1 MNKPVVM
8 SRHVRGLLRFTLKSA
23 LLVSSALIAVAVIP
37 RAVQAAE
44 DLVMEEIIVT
54 AQSREQSVQ
63 DTPISLTAVSGDKLQ
78 DVNVQKAEELQQ
90 LVPNFTMT
98 ETGISTNIF
107 IRGLGS
113 GINQAFEQ
121 SVGYYVDGI
130 AYTRAQQTRMPFLD
144 LARVEVLRGP
154 QTILFGKN
162 SIAGALNIVTAQPTT
177 SVEGYL
183 TGTYE
188 FENQEYVAE
197 GAVSGPIT
205 DTVRAR
211 VAARWRD
218 TDGYV
223 RNLTLSRTEPKRD
236 DITLR
241 GILEADVSDTVVA
254 NFKAEYSDFDVL
266 GRSIETLN
274 ERPAAAGPF
283 AGRTYAQILVGGFG
297 ADRGVLNNV
306 LDGNRSSNGDFSNN
320 RQETYVGNIRV
331 DIGGYELRSITGYT
345 RLKYEELCDC
355 DYTGANVFLAGL
367 QEDYDQFSQEFR
379 LTSPVNESYDFVAG
393 AYYQTSNH
401 DYADN
406 IVVQPTSVLVPL
418 VNSQSPGAGS
428 AMAGTQAARSAAVEA
443 DLYSAFAQV
452 NVRPFGDQFEMQL
465 GARVSSE
472 KKEGTRTLT
481 ILRENGDPLPAAQ
494 AAAAAVYASVFR
506 VSSTN
511 LAALGPT
518 GAALQAQLGT
528 LPVSGDRKE
537 TRFSPDVKL
546 VYNASE
552 GLMLY
557 ASYARGA
564 KSGGFDFRANN
575 RNFYPTMQD
584 SFEFEDESANSFEI
598 GTKASFGAA
607 QLNLAAYYTEFKDLQ
622 ISIFDGILGFN
633 VGNAASARSQGIE
646 ADGRVRVNDYIS
658 LTGSLALTDFK
669 FKDFRNGQCYFG
681 QAPNVDLNGDGRP
694 ELCNYTGQTN
704 QLVSD
709 VQGTVGLAATYP
721 VFSGYRLDGAFD
733 VFFTSKYHASNTF
746 DPDLI
751 QKGYAT
757 LGVRLG
763 IGPDSGLWQ
772 VAFVGRNLTNEHYI
786 QFGGDTPL
794 SGSTFGVNSDYAF
807 ADRGRTLAVQARVN
821 F

>member
-1 MNKPVVM
+1 MNKPIGYRT
-8 SRHVRGLLRFTLKSA
+8 SARAIFGITLKSA
-23 LLVSSALIAVAVIP
+23 LLVSTAIAAAAVVPRVALAQVI
-37 RAVQAAE
+37 E
-44 DLVMEEIIVT
+44 MEEIIVT
-54 AQSREQSVQ
+54 AQSRAQSVQ
-63 DTPISLTAVSGDKLQ
+63 DTPISLTAVGGDMLQ
-78 DVNVQKAEELQQ
+78 DIVIQKAEDLQK

-130 AYTRAQQTRMPFLD
+130 AYTRAQQTRMPFMD
-144 LARVEVLRGP
+144 LERVEVLRGP

-177 SVEGYL
+177 SFEGYL

-188 FENQEYVAE
+188 FENQEYIAE

-218 TDGYV
+218 SDGYV

-236 DITLR
+236 DLTLR
-241 GILEADVSDTVVA
+241 GIIEADVSDTVVA
-254 NFKAEYSDFDVL
+254 NFKAEYSDFDVV
-266 GRSIETLN
+266 GRSIEILN

-297 ADRGVLNNV
+297 ADRSVLDNV
-306 LDGNRSSNGDFSNN
+306 MDGNRSSNGDFSNN
-320 RQETYVGNIRV
+320 RQETYVGNIKV
-331 DIGGYELRSITGYT
+331 DIGGYELRSITGYAG
-345 RLKYEELCDC
+345 LKYDELCDC

-367 QEDYDQFSQEFR
+367 REDYDQFSQEFR

-393 AYYQTSNH
+393 AYYQTSKH
-401 DYADN
+401 DYSDN
-406 IVVQPTSVLVPL
+406 ILVQPTSVLVPL
-418 VNSQSPGAGS
+418 INSQSPGAGS
-428 AMAGTQAARSAAVEA
+428 AMAGTQAARNASVDS
-443 DLYSAFAQV
+443 DLWSAFAQV
-452 NVRPFGDQFEMQL
+452 NVRPFGDQLEFQL
-465 GARVSSE
+465 GARVSTE
-472 KKEGTRTLT
+472 TKEGNRTLT
-481 ILRENGDPLPAAQ
+481 ILRENGDPLPAQQ
-494 AAAAAVYASVFR
+494 AAAAAVYAQVFR

-511 LAALGPT
+511 LSSLGPT
-518 GAALQAQLGT
+518 GAFLIGQLGS
-528 LPVSGDRKE
+528 LPVSGERKE
-537 TRFSPDVKL
+537 TRFSPDLKI
-546 VYNASE
+546 VYTASE
-552 GLMLY
+552 DVMLY
-557 ASYARGA
+557 GSYARGA

-584 SFEFEDESANSFEI
+584 SFEFEDESANSFEV
-598 GTKASFGAA
+598 GTKATLGAA
-607 QLNLAAYYTEFKDLQ
+607 QVSVAAFYTEFKDLQ

-646 ADGRVRVNDYIS
+646 ADGRVRLSEYIS
-658 LTGSLALTDFK
+658 LTGSVALTDFK

-681 QAPNVDLNGDGRP
+681 QTPNVDLNGDGRA
-694 ELCNYTGQTN
+694 ELCDYTGQTN

-709 VQGTVGLAATYP
+709 VQGTVGLAANYP

-763 IGPDSGLWQ
+763 IGPDTGLWQ
-772 VAFVGRNLTNEHYI
+772 VAFIGRNLTNERYI

-807 ADRGRTLAVQARVN
+807 ADRGRTLAIQARVN

>member
-1 MNKPVVM
+1 MNKPIGH
-8 SRHVRGLLRFTLKSA
+8 RITARAFFGITLKSA
-23 LLVSSALIAVAVIP
+23 LLVSTAIAAAAVVP
-37 RAVQAAE
+37 RAAFAQVIE
-44 DLVMEEIIVT
+44 MEEIIVT
-54 AQSREQSVQ
+54 AQSRAQSVQ
-63 DTPISLTAVSGDKLQ
+63 DTPISLTAVGGDMLQ
-78 DVNVQKAEELQQ
+78 DIVIQKAEDLQK

-130 AYTRAQQTRMPFLD
+130 AYTRAQQTRMPFMD
-144 LARVEVLRGP
+144 LERVEVLRGP

-177 SVEGYL
+177 SFEGYL

-188 FENQEYVAE
+188 FENQEYIAE

-218 TDGYV
+218 SDGYV

-236 DITLR
+236 DLTLR
-241 GILEADVSDTVVA
+241 GIIEADVSDTVVA
-254 NFKAEYSDFDVL
+254 NFKAEYSDFDVM
-266 GRSIETLN
+266 GRSIEILN

-297 ADRGVLNNV
+297 ADRSVLNNV
-306 LDGNRSSNGDFSNN
+306 MDGNRSSNGDFSNN
-320 RQETYVGNIRV
+320 RQETYVGNIKV
-331 DIGGYELRSITGYT
+331 DIGGYELRSITGYAG
-345 RLKYEELCDC
+345 LKYDELCDC

-367 QEDYDQFSQEFR
+367 REDYDQFSQEFR

-393 AYYQTSNH
+393 AYYQTSKH
-401 DYADN
+401 DYSDN
-406 IVVQPTSVLVPL
+406 ILVQSTSVLVPL
-418 VNSQSPGAGS
+418 INSQSPGAGS
-428 AMAGTQAARSAAVEA
+428 AMAGTQAARNASVDS
-443 DLYSAFAQV
+443 DLWSAFAQV
-452 NVRPFGDQFEMQL
+452 NVRPFGDQLEFQL
-465 GARVSSE
+465 GARVSTE
-472 KKEGTRTLT
+472 TKEGNRTLT
-481 ILRENGDPLPAAQ
+481 ILRENGDPLPAQQ
-494 AAAAAVYASVFR
+494 AAAAAVYAQVFR

-511 LAALGPT
+511 LSSLGPT
-518 GAALQAQLGT
+518 GAFLIGQLGS
-528 LPVSGDRKE
+528 LPVSGERKE
-537 TRFSPDVKL
+537 TRFSPDLKI
-546 VYNASE
+546 VYTASE
-552 GLMLY
+552 DVMLY
-557 ASYARGA
+557 GSYARGA

-584 SFEFEDESANSFEI
+584 SFEFEDESANSFEV
-598 GTKASFGAA
+598 GTKATLGVAQVSVAA
-607 QLNLAAYYTEFKDLQ
+607 FYTEFKDLQ

-646 ADGRVRVNDYIS
+646 ADGRVRLSEYIS
-658 LTGSLALTDFK
+658 LTGSVALTDFK

-681 QAPNVDLNGDGRP
+681 QTPNVDLNGDGRA
-694 ELCNYTGQTN
+694 ELCDYTGQTN

-709 VQGTVGLAATYP
+709 VQGTVGLAANYP

-763 IGPDSGLWQ
+763 IGPDTGLWQ
-772 VAFVGRNLTNEHYI
+772 VAFIGRNLTNERYI

-807 ADRGRTLAVQARVN
+807 ADRGRTLAIQARVN

>member
-1 MNKPVVM
+1 MAAA
-8 SRHVRGLLRFTLKSA
+8 A
-23 LLVSSALIAVAVIP
+23 LP
-37 RAVQAAE
+37 AAAQE
-44 DLVMEEIIVT
+44 LEMEEIIIT
-54 AQSREQSVQ
+54 AQSRAQSVQ
-63 DTPISLTAVSGDKLQ
+63 DTPISVTAVSGDKLQ
-78 DVNVQKAEELQQ
+78 DVSIAKAEDLQQ

-144 LARVEVLRGP
+144 LQRVEVLRGP

-162 SIAGALNIVTAQPTT
+162 SIAGALNILTAQPTT
-177 SVEGYL
+177 SFEGYL

-188 FENQEYVAE
+188 FENQEYIAE

-211 VAARWRD
+211 VAGRWRD
-218 TDGYV
+218 SDGYV

-236 DITLR
+236 DVTLR

-274 ERPAAAGPF
+274 ETPVAAGPF
-283 AGRTYAQILVGGFG
+283 TGRTYSQILVGLG
-297 ADRGVLNNV
+297 ADRGVLDNTLN
-306 LDGNRSSNGDFSNN
+306 GNRSSNGDFSNN
-320 RQETYVGNIRV
+320 KQQTYVGNIKV
-331 DIGGYELRSITGYT
+331 DIGDYEFRSITGYT
-345 RLKYEELCDC
+345 KLQYDELCDC

-379 LTSPVNESYDFVAG
+379 LTSPVTESYDFVAG
-393 AYYQTSNH
+393 AYYQNSNH
-401 DYADN
+401 GYADN
-406 IVVQPTSVLVPL
+406 IVVQSTSVLVPL
-418 VNSQSPGAGS
+418 VNQQSPGAGS
-428 AMAGTQAARSAAVEA
+428 ALAGTQAARSASVDAS
-443 DLYSAFAQV
+443 LISAFAQV
-452 NVRPFGDQFEMQL
+452 NVRPIDKWEIQL

-472 KKEGTRTLT
+472 KKEGTRTLS

-494 AAAAAVYASVFR
+494 AIAAAVYAQVFR

-511 LAALGPT
+511 LSALGPT
-518 GAALQAQLGT
+518 GAALIGQLGA

-546 VYNASE
+546 LFTPTE
-552 GLMLY
+552 DLMLY

-575 RNFYPTMQD
+575 RNFYPTMND

-607 QLNLAAYYTEFKDLQ
+607 TLNVAAYYTEFKDLQ

-646 ADGRVRVNDYIS
+646 ADGRVRMSEYVS

-681 QAPNVDLNGDGRP
+681 QTPNVDLNGDGRP

-709 VQGTVGLAATYP
+709 VQGTVGIAANYP
-721 VFSGYRLDGAFD
+721 IVSGYRLDSALD

-746 DPDLI
+746 DPALV

-757 LGVRLG
+757 LGLRVG
-763 IGPDSGLWQ
+763 FGPDSGLWQ
-772 VAFVGRNLTNEHYI
+772 LAFIGRNLTNERYI

-794 SGSTFGVNSDYAF
+794 AGSTFGANSDYAF
-807 ADRGRTLAVQARVN
+807 ADRGRTLAIQARVN

>member
-1 MNKPVVM
+1 M
-8 SRHVRGLLRFTLKSA
+8 
-23 LLVSSALIAVAVIP
+23 VSSALAASAMPAFAQQQPVI
-37 RAVQAAE
+37 
-44 DLVMEEIIVT
+44 EEIIVT
-54 AQSREQSVQ
+54 AQSRAQSVQ
-63 DTPISLTAVSGDKLQ
+63 DTPISVTAVSGDKLQ
-78 DVNVQKAEELQQ
+78 DVSIAKAEDLQQ

-130 AYTRAQQTRMPFLD
+130 AYTRAQQTRLPFLD
-144 LARVEVLRGP
+144 LQRVEVLRGP

-162 SIAGALNIVTAQPTT
+162 SIAGALNIITAQPTT
-177 SVEGYL
+177 SFEGYIN
-183 TGTYE
+183 GTYE
-188 FENQEYVAE
+188 FENQEYIAE

-218 TDGYV
+218 SDGYV

-236 DITLR
+236 DVTLR

-274 ERPAAAGPF
+274 ETPVAAGPF
-283 AGRTYAQILVGGFG
+283 TGRTYAQILVGLG
-297 ADRGVLNNV
+297 ADRSV
-306 LDGNRSSNGDFSNN
+306 LDNTLNGNRSSNGDFSNN
-320 RQETYVGNIRV
+320 KQQTYVGNIKV

-345 RLKYEELCDC
+345 KLKYDELCDC

-367 QEDYDQFSQEFR
+367 REDYDQFSQEFR

-393 AYYQTSNH
+393 AYYQNSNH
-401 DYADN
+401 GYSDN

-418 VNSQSPGAGS
+418 VNQQSPGAGS
-428 AMAGTQAARSAAVEA
+428 AIAGTQAARSASV
-443 DLYSAFAQV
+443 DSSLISAFAQV
-452 NVRPFGDQFEMQL
+452 NVRPIDRWELQL

-472 KKEGTRTLT
+472 KKKGMRTLS
-481 ILRENGDPLPAAQ
+481 ILRENGDPLPAQQ
-494 AAAAAVYASVFR
+494 AIAAAVYAQVFR

-511 LAALGPT
+511 LSALGPT
-518 GAALQAQLGT
+518 GAALISQLGA

-546 VYNASE
+546 LFNPTE
-552 GLMLY
+552 DLMLY

-575 RNFYPTMQD
+575 RNFYPTMND

-607 QLNLAAYYTEFKDLQ
+607 TLNVAAYYTEFKDLQ

-646 ADGRVRVNDYIS
+646 ADGRVRMSEYVS

-681 QAPNVDLNGDGRP
+681 QTPNVDLNGDGRP

-709 VQGTVGLAATYP
+709 VQGTVGLAANYP
-721 VFSGYRLDGAFD
+721 IVSGYRLDSSLD

-746 DPDLI
+746 DPALI

-757 LGVRLG
+757 LGVRVG
-763 IGPDSGLWQ
+763 FGPDSGLWQ
-772 VAFVGRNLTNEHYI
+772 LAFIGRNLTNEHYI

-794 SGSTFGVNSDYAF
+794 AGSTFGANSDYAF
-807 ADRGRTLAVQARVN
+807 ADRGRTLAIQARVN

>member
-1 MNKPVVM
+1 MNTTVVHA
-8 SRHVRGLLRFTLKSA
+8 RARAFFGVTLKSA
-23 LLVSSALIAVAVIP
+23 LLVSSALAAVALAP
-37 RAVQAAE
+37 RLAQGAE
-44 DLVMEEIIVT
+44 AIEMEEIIVT
-54 AQSREQSVQ
+54 AQSRAQSVQ
-63 DTPISLTAVSGDKLQ
+63 DTPISLTAVGGDKLQ
-78 DVNVQKAEELQQ
+78 DINVQKAEELQQ

-130 AYTRAQQTRMPFLD
+130 AYTRAQQTRMPFMD

-177 SVEGYL
+177 SFEGYL

-188 FENQEYVAE
+188 FENQEYIAE

-223 RNLTLSRTEPKRD
+223 RNLTTSRTEPKRD

-241 GILEADVSDTVVA
+241 GIIEADVSDTVVA

-266 GRSIETLN
+266 GRSIEILN

-283 AGRTYAQILVGGFG
+283 TGRTYSQILVGGFG
-297 ADRGVLNNV
+297 ADRSVLNNT

-320 RQETYVGNIRV
+320 RQETYVANIAV
-331 DIGGYELRSITGYT
+331 DIGGYELRSITGYAG
-345 RLKYEELCDC
+345 LKYDELCDC

-367 QEDYDQFSQEFR
+367 VEDYDQFSQEFR
-379 LTSPVNESYDFVAG
+379 LTSPVQESYDFVAG
-393 AYYQTSNH
+393 VYYQNSKHN
-401 DYADN
+401 YADN
-406 IVVQPTSVLVPL
+406 ILVQPTSVLVPL
-418 VNSQSPGAGS
+418 INSQSPGAGS
-428 AMAGTQAARSAAVEA
+428 AMAGTQASRSASVDA
-443 DLYSAFAQV
+443 DLFSGFAQV
-452 NVRPFGDQFEMQL
+452 NIRPMDQWELQL

-472 KKEGTRTLT
+472 KKEGMRTLT
-481 ILRENGDPLPAAQ
+481 ILRENGDALPAPQ
-494 AAAAAVYASVFR
+494 AIAAAVYAQVFR

-511 LAALGPT
+511 LANLGPT
-518 GAALQAQLGT
+518 GAALISQLGA

-546 VYNASE
+546 LYQPSDDV
-552 GLMLY
+552 MLY

-584 SFEFEDESANSFEI
+584 SFEFEDESANSFEV
-598 GTKASFGAA
+598 GAKTTFGAA
-607 QLNLAAYYTEFKDLQ
+607 QFNIAAFYTEFKDLQ

-646 ADGRVRVNDYIS
+646 ADGRVRVNEYIT

-681 QAPNVDLNGDGRP
+681 QTPNVDLNGDGRA
-694 ELCNYTGQTN
+694 ELCDYTGQTN

-709 VQGTVGLAATYP
+709 VQGTVGIQAYYP
-721 VFSGYRLDGAFD
+721 IFSGYRLDGGFD

-757 LGVRLG
+757 LGARIG
-763 IGPDSGLWQ
+763 IGPDTGLWQ
-772 VAFVGRNLTNEHYI
+772 IAFVGRNLTNKRYI

>member
-1 MNKPVVM
+1 MNKPIGHRT
-8 SRHVRGLLRFTLKSA
+8 SARAFFGITLKSA
-23 LLVSSALIAVAVIP
+23 LLVSTAIAAAAVVPRVALAQVI
-37 RAVQAAE
+37 E
-44 DLVMEEIIVT
+44 MEEIIVT
-54 AQSREQSVQ
+54 AQSRAQSVQ
-63 DTPISLTAVSGDKLQ
+63 DTPISLTAVGGDMLQ
-78 DVNVQKAEELQQ
+78 DIVIQKAEDLQK

-130 AYTRAQQTRMPFLD
+130 AYTRAQQTRMPFMD
-144 LARVEVLRGP
+144 LERVEVLRGP

-177 SVEGYL
+177 SFEGYL

-188 FENQEYVAE
+188 FENQEYIAE

-218 TDGYV
+218 SDGYV

-236 DITLR
+236 DLTLR
-241 GILEADVSDTVVA
+241 GIIEADVSDTVVA
-254 NFKAEYSDFDVL
+254 NFKAEYSDFDVI
-266 GRSIETLN
+266 GRSIEILN

-297 ADRGVLNNV
+297 ADRSVLNNV
-306 LDGNRSSNGDFSNN
+306 MDGNRSSNGDFSNN
-320 RQETYVGNIRV
+320 RQETYVGNIKI
-331 DIGGYELRSITGYT
+331 DIGGYELSSITGYAG
-345 RLKYEELCDC
+345 LKYDELCDC

-367 QEDYDQFSQEFR
+367 REDYDQFSQEFR

-393 AYYQTSNH
+393 AYYQTSKH
-401 DYADN
+401 DYSDN
-406 IVVQPTSVLVPL
+406 ILVQPTSVLVPL
-418 VNSQSPGAGS
+418 INSQSPGAGS
-428 AMAGTQAARSAAVEA
+428 AMAGTQAARNASVDS
-443 DLYSAFAQV
+443 DLWSAFAQV
-452 NVRPFGDQFEMQL
+452 NVRPFGDQLEFQL
-465 GARVSSE
+465 GARVSTE
-472 KKEGTRTLT
+472 TKEGNRTLT
-481 ILRENGDPLPAAQ
+481 ILRENGDPLPAQQ
-494 AAAAAVYASVFR
+494 AAAAAVYAQVFR

-511 LAALGPT
+511 LSSLGPT
-518 GAALQAQLGT
+518 GAFLIGQLGS
-528 LPVSGDRKE
+528 LPVSGERKE
-537 TRFSPDVKL
+537 TRFSPDLKI
-546 VYNASE
+546 VYTASE
-552 GLMLY
+552 DVMLY
-557 ASYARGA
+557 GSYARGA

-584 SFEFEDESANSFEI
+584 SFEFEDESANSFEV
-598 GTKASFGAA
+598 GTKATLGAA
-607 QLNLAAYYTEFKDLQ
+607 QVSVAAFYTEFKDLQ

-646 ADGRVRVNDYIS
+646 ADGRVRLSEYIS
-658 LTGSLALTDFK
+658 LTGSVALTDFK

-681 QAPNVDLNGDGRP
+681 QTPNVDLNGDGRA
-694 ELCNYTGQTN
+694 ELCDYTGQTN

-709 VQGTVGLAATYP
+709 VQGTVGLAANYP

-763 IGPDSGLWQ
+763 IGPDTGLWQ
-772 VAFVGRNLTNEHYI
+772 LAFIGRNLTNERYI

-807 ADRGRTLAVQARVN
+807 ADRGRTLAIQARVN

>member
-1 MNKPVVM
+1 MERTLG
-8 SRHVRGLLRFTLKSA
+8 SRASARGIFGITLKSA
-23 LLVSSALIAVAVIP
+23 LLVSTALAVTAVP
-37 RAVQAAE
+37 AKAQE
-44 DLVMEEIIVT
+44 LVMEEIIVT
-54 AQSREQSVQ
+54 AQSRAQSLQ
-63 DTPISLTAVSGDKLQ
+63 DTPISLTAVTGDKLQ
-78 DVNVQKAEELQQ
+78 DVNIQKAEDLQQ

-130 AYTRAQQTRMPFLD
+130 AYTRAQQTRLPFLD

-177 SVEGYL
+177 SFEGFL

-188 FENQEYVAE
+188 FENQEYIAE
-197 GAVSGPIT
+197 GAVSGPLT
-205 DTVRAR
+205 DRIRMR
-211 VAARWRD
+211 VAGRWRD
-218 TDGYV
+218 SDGYV

-254 NFKAEYSDFDVL
+254 NFKAEISDFDVL

-283 AGRTYAQILVGGFG
+283 AGRTYGQILAGFG
-297 ADRGVLNNV
+297 ADRGVLNNT

-320 RQETYVGNIRV
+320 RQETFVGNVRV
-331 DIGGYELRSITGYT
+331 DIGGYEFRSITGYT
-345 RLKYEELCDC
+345 TLKYDELCDC

-367 QEDYDQFSQEFR
+367 REDYSQFSQEFR

-393 AYYQTSNH
+393 AYYQTSDH
-401 DYADN
+401 AYSDN

-418 VNSQSPGAGS
+418 VNQQSPGAGS
-428 AMAGTQAARSAAVEA
+428 AMAGTQAARNAGVDAN
-443 DLYSAFAQV
+443 LISAFAQV
-452 NVRPFGDQFEMQL
+452 NVRPFGEQFEVQL

-472 KKEGTRTLT
+472 KKEGNRTLS

-511 LAALGPT
+511 LSNLGPT
-518 GAALQAQLGT
+518 GMALIGQLGS
-528 LPVSGDRKE
+528 LPVSGERKE
-537 TRFSPDVKL
+537 TRFSPDLKL
-546 VYNASE
+546 VYTASDD
-552 GLMLY
+552 LMLY

-584 SFEFEDESANSFEI
+584 SFEFEDESANSFET
-598 GTKASFGAA
+598 GAKASFGAA
-607 QLNLAAYYTEFKDLQ
+607 QLNVAVYYTEFKDLQ

-646 ADGRVRVNDYIS
+646 ADGRIRMSEYIS

-681 QAPNVDLNGDGRP
+681 QTPNVDLNGDGRN

-709 VQGTVGLAATYP
+709 VQGTVGLAAYYP
-721 VFSGYRLDGAFD
+721 ILSGYRLDGSFD

-763 IGPDSGLWQ
+763 VGPDSGLWQ
-772 VAFVGRNLTNEHYI
+772 LAFIGRNLTNEQYI

-807 ADRGRTLAVQARVN
+807 ADRGRTLAIQARIN

>member
-1 MNKPVVM
+1 MKRTLG
-8 SRHVRGLLRFTLKSA
+8 SRASSRRFLGITLKSA
-23 LLVSSALIAVAVIP
+23 LLISTALAVASVP
-37 RAVQAAE
+37 ARAQE
-44 DLVMEEIIVT
+44 LEMEEIIVT
-54 AQSREQSVQ
+54 AQSRAQSVQ
-63 DTPISLTAVSGDKLQ
+63 DTPISLTAVTGDKLQ
-78 DVNVQKAEELQQ
+78 DVNIQKAEDLQQ

-130 AYTRAQQTRMPFLD
+130 AYTRAQQTRLPFMD

-177 SVEGYL
+177 SFEGYL

-188 FENQEYVAE
+188 FENQEYIAE

-205 DTVRAR
+205 DRIRMR
-211 VAARWRD
+211 VAGRWRD
-218 TDGYV
+218 SDGYV

-254 NFKAEYSDFDVL
+254 NFKAEISDFDVL

-283 AGRTYAQILVGGFG
+283 AGRTYGQILVGFG
-297 ADRGVLNNV
+297 ADRGVLNNT
-306 LDGNRSSNGDFSNN
+306 LDGSRSSNGDFSNN
-320 RQETYVGNIRV
+320 RQETFVGNVRV
-331 DIGGYELRSITGYT
+331 DIGGYEFRSITGYT
-345 RLKYEELCDC
+345 TLKYDELCDC

-367 QEDYDQFSQEFR
+367 REDYSQFSQEFR

-393 AYYQTSNH
+393 AYYQTSDH
-401 DYADN
+401 AYSDN

-418 VNSQSPGAGS
+418 VNQQSPGAGS
-428 AMAGTQAARSAAVEA
+428 AMAGTQAARNAGVDA
-443 DLYSAFAQV
+443 DLISAFAQF
-452 NVRPFGDQFEMQL
+452 NVRPFGDQFEVQL

-472 KKEGTRTLT
+472 KKEGNRTLT

-494 AAAAAVYASVFR
+494 AAAAAVYAQVFR

-511 LAALGPT
+511 LSALGPT
-518 GAALQAQLGT
+518 GAALIGQLGS

-537 TRFSPDVKL
+537 TRFSPDLKL
-546 VYNASE
+546 LYTPSDD
-552 GLMLY
+552 LMVY

-575 RNFYPTMQD
+575 RNFYPTMQN
-584 SFEFEDESANSFEI
+584 SFEFEDESANSFEV

-607 QLNLAAYYTEFKDLQ
+607 QLNVAAYYTEFKDLQ

-646 ADGRVRVNDYIS
+646 ADGRVRMSDYIS
-658 LTGSLALTDFK
+658 LTASVALTDFK

-681 QAPNVDLNGDGRP
+681 QTPNVDLNGDGRN

-709 VQGTVGLAATYP
+709 VQGTVGLAAYYP
-721 VFSGYRLDGAFD
+721 IFSGYRLDGAFD

-763 IGPDSGLWQ
+763 VGPDSGLWQ
-772 VAFVGRNLTNEHYI
+772 VAFIGRNLTNERYI

-807 ADRGRTLAVQARVN
+807 ADRGRTLAIQARVN

>member
-1 MNKPVVM
+1 MNKPIGH
-8 SRHVRGLLRFTLKSA
+8 RITARAFFGITLKSA
-23 LLVSSALIAVAVIP
+23 LLVSTAIAAAAVVP
-37 RAVQAAE
+37 RAALAQVIE
-44 DLVMEEIIVT
+44 MEEIIVT
-54 AQSREQSVQ
+54 AQSRAQSVQ
-63 DTPISLTAVSGDKLQ
+63 DTPISLTAVGGDMLQ
-78 DVNVQKAEELQQ
+78 DIVIQKAEDLQK

-130 AYTRAQQTRMPFLD
+130 AYTRAQQTRMPFMD
-144 LARVEVLRGP
+144 LERVEVLRGP

-177 SVEGYL
+177 SFEGYL

-188 FENQEYVAE
+188 FENQEYIAE

-218 TDGYV
+218 SDGYV
-223 RNLTLSRTEPKRD
+223 RNLTLSRAEPKRD
-236 DITLR
+236 DLTLR
-241 GILEADVSDTVVA
+241 GIIEADVSDTVVA
-254 NFKAEYSDFDVL
+254 NFKAEYSDFDVM
-266 GRSIETLN
+266 GRSIEILN

-297 ADRGVLNNV
+297 ADRSVLNNV
-306 LDGNRSSNGDFSNN
+306 MDGNRSSNGDFSNN
-320 RQETYVGNIRV
+320 RQETYVGNIKV
-331 DIGGYELRSITGYT
+331 DIGGYELRSITGYAG
-345 RLKYEELCDC
+345 LKYDELCDC

-367 QEDYDQFSQEFR
+367 REDYDQFSQEFR

-393 AYYQTSNH
+393 AYYQTSKH
-401 DYADN
+401 DYSDN
-406 IVVQPTSVLVPL
+406 ILVQSTSVLVPL
-418 VNSQSPGAGS
+418 INSQSPGAGS
-428 AMAGTQAARSAAVEA
+428 AMAGTQAARNASVDS
-443 DLYSAFAQV
+443 DLWSAFAQV
-452 NVRPFGDQFEMQL
+452 NVRPFGDQLEFQL
-465 GARVSSE
+465 GARVSTE
-472 KKEGTRTLT
+472 TKEGNRTLT
-481 ILRENGDPLPAAQ
+481 ILRENGDPLPAQQ
-494 AAAAAVYASVFR
+494 AAAAAVYAQVFR

-511 LAALGPT
+511 LSSLGPT
-518 GAALQAQLGT
+518 GAFLIGQLGS
-528 LPVSGDRKE
+528 LPVSGERKE
-537 TRFSPDVKL
+537 TRFSPDLKII
-546 VYNASE
+546 YTASE
-552 GLMLY
+552 DVMLY
-557 ASYARGA
+557 GSYARGA

-584 SFEFEDESANSFEI
+584 SFEFEDESANSFEV
-598 GTKASFGAA
+598 GTKATLGAA
-607 QLNLAAYYTEFKDLQ
+607 QVSVAAFYTEFKDLQ

-646 ADGRVRVNDYIS
+646 ADGRVRLSEYIS
-658 LTGSLALTDFK
+658 LTGSVALTDFK

-681 QAPNVDLNGDGRP
+681 QTPNVDLNGDGRA
-694 ELCNYTGQTN
+694 ELCDYTGQTN

-709 VQGTVGLAATYP
+709 VQGTVGLAANYP

-763 IGPDSGLWQ
+763 IGPDTGLWQ
-772 VAFVGRNLTNEHYI
+772 VAFIGRNLTNERYI

-807 ADRGRTLAVQARVN
+807 ADRGRTLAIQARVN

>member
-1 MNKPVVM
+1 MNKPIGHRT
-8 SRHVRGLLRFTLKSA
+8 SARAFFGITLKSA
-23 LLVSSALIAVAVIP
+23 LLLSTAIAAAAVVPRTALAQVI
-37 RAVQAAE
+37 E
-44 DLVMEEIIVT
+44 MEEIIVT
-54 AQSREQSVQ
+54 AQSRAQSVQ
-63 DTPISLTAVSGDKLQ
+63 DTPISLTAVGGDMLQ
-78 DVNVQKAEELQQ
+78 DIVIQKAEDLQK

-130 AYTRAQQTRMPFLD
+130 AYTRAQQTRMPFMD
-144 LARVEVLRGP
+144 LERVEVLRGP

-177 SVEGYL
+177 SFEGYL

-188 FENQEYVAE
+188 FENQEYIAE

-218 TDGYV
+218 SDGYV

-236 DITLR
+236 DLTLR
-241 GILEADVSDTVVA
+241 GIIEADVSDTVVA
-254 NFKAEYSDFDVL
+254 NFKAEYSDFDVM
-266 GRSIETLN
+266 GRSIEILN

-297 ADRGVLNNV
+297 ADRSVLNNV
-306 LDGNRSSNGDFSNN
+306 MDGNRSSNGDFSNN
-320 RQETYVGNIRV
+320 RQETYVGNIKV
-331 DIGGYELRSITGYT
+331 DIGGYELRSITGYAG
-345 RLKYEELCDC
+345 LKYDELCDC

-367 QEDYDQFSQEFR
+367 REDYDQFSQEFR

-393 AYYQTSNH
+393 AYYQTSKH
-401 DYADN
+401 DYSDN
-406 IVVQPTSVLVPL
+406 ILVQSTSVLVPL
-418 VNSQSPGAGS
+418 INSQSPGAGS
-428 AMAGTQAARSAAVEA
+428 AMAGTQAARNASVDS
-443 DLYSAFAQV
+443 DLWSAFAQV
-452 NVRPFGDQFEMQL
+452 NVRPFGDQLEFQL
-465 GARVSSE
+465 GARVSTE
-472 KKEGTRTLT
+472 TKEGNRTLT
-481 ILRENGDPLPAAQ
+481 ILRENGDPLPAQQ
-494 AAAAAVYASVFR
+494 AAAAAVYAQVFR

-511 LAALGPT
+511 LSSLGPT
-518 GAALQAQLGT
+518 GAFLIGQLGS
-528 LPVSGDRKE
+528 LPVSGERKE
-537 TRFSPDVKL
+537 TRFSPDLKI
-546 VYNASE
+546 VYTASE
-552 GLMLY
+552 DVMLY
-557 ASYARGA
+557 GSYARGA

-584 SFEFEDESANSFEI
+584 SFEFEDESANSFEV
-598 GTKASFGAA
+598 GTKATLGAA
-607 QLNLAAYYTEFKDLQ
+607 QVSVAAFYTEFKDLQ

-646 ADGRVRVNDYIS
+646 ADGRVRLSEYIS
-658 LTGSLALTDFK
+658 LTGSVALTDFK

-681 QAPNVDLNGDGRP
+681 QTPNVDLNGDGRA
-694 ELCNYTGQTN
+694 ELCDYTGQTN

-709 VQGTVGLAATYP
+709 VQGTVGLAANYP

-763 IGPDSGLWQ
+763 IGPDTGLWQ
-772 VAFVGRNLTNEHYI
+772 VAFIGRNLTNERYI

-807 ADRGRTLAVQARVN
+807 ADRGRTLAIQARVN

>member
-1 MNKPVVM
+1 MNKPIGHRT
-8 SRHVRGLLRFTLKSA
+8 SARAFFGITLKSA
-23 LLVSSALIAVAVIP
+23 LLLSTAIAAAAVVPRTALAQVI
-37 RAVQAAE
+37 E
-44 DLVMEEIIVT
+44 MEEIIVT
-54 AQSREQSVQ
+54 AQSRAQSVH
-63 DTPISLTAVSGDKLQ
+63 DTPISLTAVGGDMLQ
-78 DVNVQKAEELQQ
+78 DIVIQKAEDLQK

-130 AYTRAQQTRMPFLD
+130 AYTRAQQTRMPFMD
-144 LARVEVLRGP
+144 LERVEVLRGP

-162 SIAGALNIVTAQPTT
+162 SIAGALNIVTAQPTK
-177 SVEGYL
+177 SFEGYL

-188 FENQEYVAE
+188 FENQEYIAE

-218 TDGYV
+218 SDGYV

-236 DITLR
+236 DLTLR
-241 GILEADVSDTVVA
+241 GIIEADVSDTVVA
-254 NFKAEYSDFDVL
+254 NFKAEYSDFDVM
-266 GRSIETLN
+266 GRSIEILN

-297 ADRGVLNNV
+297 ADRSVLNNV
-306 LDGNRSSNGDFSNN
+306 MDGNRSSNGDFSNN
-320 RQETYVGNIRV
+320 RQETYVGNIKV
-331 DIGGYELRSITGYT
+331 DIGGYELRSITGYAG
-345 RLKYEELCDC
+345 LKYDELCDC

-367 QEDYDQFSQEFR
+367 REDYDQFSQEFR

-393 AYYQTSNH
+393 AYYQTSKH
-401 DYADN
+401 DYSDN
-406 IVVQPTSVLVPL
+406 ILVQSTSVLVPL
-418 VNSQSPGAGS
+418 INSQSPGAGS
-428 AMAGTQAARSAAVEA
+428 AMAGTQAARNASVDS
-443 DLYSAFAQV
+443 DLWSAFAQV
-452 NVRPFGDQFEMQL
+452 NVRPFGDQLEFQL
-465 GARVSSE
+465 GARVSTE
-472 KKEGTRTLT
+472 TKEGNRTLT
-481 ILRENGDPLPAAQ
+481 ILRENGDPLPAQQ
-494 AAAAAVYASVFR
+494 AAAAAVYAQVFR

-511 LAALGPT
+511 LSSLGPT
-518 GAALQAQLGT
+518 GAFLIGQLGS
-528 LPVSGDRKE
+528 LPVSGERKE
-537 TRFSPDVKL
+537 TRFSPDLKI
-546 VYNASE
+546 VYTASE
-552 GLMLY
+552 DVMLY
-557 ASYARGA
+557 GSYARGA

-584 SFEFEDESANSFEI
+584 SFEFEDESANSFEV
-598 GTKASFGAA
+598 GTKATLGAA
-607 QLNLAAYYTEFKDLQ
+607 QVSVAAFYTEFKDLQ

-646 ADGRVRVNDYIS
+646 ADGRVRLSEYIS
-658 LTGSLALTDFK
+658 LTGSVALTDFK

-681 QAPNVDLNGDGRP
+681 QTPNVDLNGDGRA
-694 ELCNYTGQTN
+694 ELCDYTGQTN

-709 VQGTVGLAATYP
+709 VQGTVGLAANYP

-763 IGPDSGLWQ
+763 IGPDTGLWQ
-772 VAFVGRNLTNEHYI
+772 VAFIGRNLTNERYI

-807 ADRGRTLAVQARVN
+807 ADRGRTLAIQARVN

>member
-1 MNKPVVM
+1 MKSTVV
-8 SRHVRGLLRFTLKSA
+8 SRAPSRGFFSLSLKSA
-23 LLVSSALIAVAVIP
+23 LLVSSALVASAAPAFAQQPVI
-37 RAVQAAE
+37 
-44 DLVMEEIIVT
+44 EEIIVT
-54 AQSREQSVQ
+54 AQSRAQSVQ
-63 DTPISLTAVSGDKLQ
+63 DTPISVTAVSGDKLQ
-78 DVNVQKAEELQQ
+78 DVSIAKAEDLQQ

-130 AYTRAQQTRMPFLD
+130 AYTRAQQTRLPFLD
-144 LARVEVLRGP
+144 LQRVEVLRGP

-177 SVEGYL
+177 SFEGYL

-188 FENQEYVAE
+188 FENQEYIAE

-218 TDGYV
+218 SDGYV

-236 DITLR
+236 DVTLR

-274 ERPAAAGPF
+274 ETPVAAGPF
-283 AGRTYAQILVGGFG
+283 VGRTYSQILVGLG
-297 ADRGVLNNV
+297 ADRSV
-306 LDGNRSSNGDFSNN
+306 LDNTLNGNRSSNGDFSNN
-320 RQETYVGNIRV
+320 QQQTYVGNIKV

-345 RLKYEELCDC
+345 TLKYDELCDC

-393 AYYQTSNH
+393 AYYQNSNH
-401 DYADN
+401 GYSDN

-418 VNSQSPGAGS
+418 VNQQSPGAGS
-428 AMAGTQAARSAAVEA
+428 ALAGTQAARSASV
-443 DLYSAFAQV
+443 DSSLISAFAQV
-452 NVRPFGDQFEMQL
+452 NVRPMDKWEIQL

-472 KKEGTRTLT
+472 KKEGTRTLS

-494 AAAAAVYASVFR
+494 AIAAAVYAQVFR

-511 LAALGPT
+511 LSALGPT
-518 GAALQAQLGT
+518 GAALIGQLGA

-546 VYNASE
+546 LFNPTE
-552 GLMLY
+552 DLMLY

-575 RNFYPTMQD
+575 RNFYPTMND

-607 QLNLAAYYTEFKDLQ
+607 TLNVAAYYTEFKDLQ

-646 ADGRVRVNDYIS
+646 ADGRVRMTEYVS

-681 QAPNVDLNGDGRP
+681 QTPNVDLNGDGRA

-709 VQGTVGLAATYP
+709 VQGTVGIAANYP
-721 VFSGYRLDGAFD
+721 IVSGYRLDGSLD

-746 DPDLI
+746 DPALI

-757 LGVRLG
+757 LGVRVG
-763 IGPDSGLWQ
+763 FGPDTGLWQ
-772 VAFVGRNLTNEHYI
+772 VAFIGRNLTNERYI

-794 SGSTFGVNSDYAF
+794 AGSTFGANSDYAF
-807 ADRGRTLAVQARVN
+807 ADRGRTLAIQARVN

>member
-1 MNKPVVM
+1 MKRTVV
-8 SRHVRGLLRFTLKSA
+8 SRVPSRALFGFTLKSA
-23 LLVSSALIAVAVIP
+23 LMVSSALMASAVPALAQQV
-37 RAVQAAE
+37 E
-44 DLVMEEIIVT
+44 MEEIIVT
-54 AQSREQSVQ
+54 AQSRAQSVQ
-63 DTPISLTAVSGDKLQ
+63 DTPISVTAVSGDKLQ
-78 DVNVQKAEELQQ
+78 DVSIAKAEELQQ

-130 AYTRAQQTRMPFLD
+130 AYTRAQQTRLPFLD
-144 LARVEVLRGP
+144 LQRVEVLRGP

-177 SVEGYL
+177 SFEGYL

-188 FENQEYVAE
+188 FENQEYIAE

-218 TDGYV
+218 SDGYV

-236 DITLR
+236 DVTLR
-241 GILEADVSDTVVA
+241 GILEADVSETVVA

-274 ERPAAAGPF
+274 ETPVAAGPF
-283 AGRTYAQILVGGFG
+283 TGRTYAQILVGLG
-297 ADRGVLNNV
+297 ADRSV
-306 LDGNRSSNGDFSNN
+306 LDNTLNGNRSSNGDFSNN
-320 RQETYVGNIRV
+320 QQQTYVGNIKV
-331 DIGGYELRSITGYT
+331 DIGGYELRSITGFT
-345 RLKYEELCDC
+345 KLKYDELCDC

-367 QEDYDQFSQEFR
+367 HEDYDQFSQEFR

-393 AYYQTSNH
+393 AYYQSSDH
-401 DYADN
+401 AYSDN

-418 VNSQSPGAGS
+418 VNLQSPGAGS
-428 AMAGTQAARSAAVEA
+428 ALAGTQAARSASV
-443 DLYSAFAQV
+443 DSSLISAFAQV
-452 NVRPFGDQFEMQL
+452 NVRPIERWELQL

-472 KKEGTRTLT
+472 KKEGMRTLT

-494 AAAAAVYASVFR
+494 AIAAAVYAQVFR

-511 LAALGPT
+511 LSALGPA
-518 GAALQAQLGT
+518 GAALIGQLGA

-546 VYNASE
+546 LFSPNDD
-552 GLMLY
+552 LMLY

-575 RNFYPTMQD
+575 RNFYPTMND

-598 GTKASFGAA
+598 GAKASFGAA
-607 QLNLAAYYTEFKDLQ
+607 TLNVAAYYTEFKDLQ

-646 ADGRVRVNDYIS
+646 ADGRIRVSEYVS

-681 QAPNVDLNGDGRP
+681 QTPNVDLNGDGRA

-709 VQGTVGLAATYP
+709 VQGTVGLAANYP
-721 VFSGYRLDGAFD
+721 VVSGYRLDGSFD

-746 DPDLI
+746 DPALI

-757 LGVRLG
+757 LGVRVG
-763 IGPDSGLWQ
+763 FGPDSGLWQ
-772 VAFVGRNLTNEHYI
+772 LAFVGRNLTNERYI

-794 SGSTFGVNSDYAF
+794 SGSTFGANSDYAF
-807 ADRGRTLAVQARVN
+807 ADRGRTLAIQARVN

>member
-1 MNKPVVM
+1 MKSTVV
-8 SRHVRGLLRFTLKSA
+8 SRAPSRSLFSLSLKSA
-23 LLVSSALIAVAVIP
+23 LLVSSALVASAVPAFAQQPVI
-37 RAVQAAE
+37 
-44 DLVMEEIIVT
+44 EEIIVT
-54 AQSREQSVQ
+54 AQSRAQSVQ
-63 DTPISLTAVSGDKLQ
+63 DTPISVTAVSGDKLQ
-78 DVNVQKAEELQQ
+78 DVSIAKAEDLQQ

-130 AYTRAQQTRMPFLD
+130 AYTRAQQTRLPFLD
-144 LARVEVLRGP
+144 LQRVEVLRGP

-162 SIAGALNIVTAQPTT
+162 SIAGALNILTAQPTT
-177 SVEGYL
+177 SFEGYL

-188 FENQEYVAE
+188 FENQEYIAE

-218 TDGYV
+218 SDGYV

-236 DITLR
+236 DVTLR

-274 ERPAAAGPF
+274 ETPVAAGPF
-283 AGRTYAQILVGGFG
+283 TGRTYSQILVGLG
-297 ADRGVLNNV
+297 ADRSV
-306 LDGNRSSNGDFSNN
+306 LDNTLNGNRSSNGDFSNN
-320 RQETYVGNIRV
+320 KQQTYVGNIKV

-345 RLKYEELCDC
+345 QLKYDELCDC

-367 QEDYDQFSQEFR
+367 REDYDQFSQEFR

-393 AYYQTSNH
+393 AYYQSSNH
-401 DYADN
+401 AYSDN

-418 VNSQSPGAGS
+418 VNQQSPGAGS
-428 AMAGTQAARSAAVEA
+428 ALAGTQAARSASV
-443 DLYSAFAQV
+443 DSSLISAFAQV
-452 NVRPFGDQFEMQL
+452 NVRPIDKWEIQL

-472 KKEGTRTLT
+472 KKEGTRTLS

-494 AAAAAVYASVFR
+494 AIAAAVYAQVFR

-511 LAALGPT
+511 LSALGPT
-518 GAALQAQLGT
+518 GAALIGQLGA

-546 VYNASE
+546 LFNPTE
-552 GLMLY
+552 DLMLY

-575 RNFYPTMQD
+575 RNFYPTMND

-607 QLNLAAYYTEFKDLQ
+607 TLNVAAYYTEFKDLQ

-646 ADGRVRVNDYIS
+646 ADGRVRMNEYVS

-681 QAPNVDLNGDGRP
+681 QTPNVDLNGDGRP

-709 VQGTVGLAATYP
+709 VQGTVGLAANYP
-721 VFSGYRLDGAFD
+721 IASGYRLDGSFD

-746 DPDLI
+746 DPALI

-757 LGVRLG
+757 LGVRVG
-763 IGPDSGLWQ
+763 FGPDTGLWQ
-772 VAFVGRNLTNEHYI
+772 LAFIGRNLTNEHYI

-794 SGSTFGVNSDYAF
+794 AGSTFGANSDYAF
-807 ADRGRTLAVQARVN
+807 ADRGRTLAIQARVN

>member
-1 MNKPVVM
+1 MKSTVV
-8 SRHVRGLLRFTLKSA
+8 SRAPSRSLFSLSLKSA
-23 LLVSSALIAVAVIP
+23 LLVSSALVASAVPAFAQQPVI
-37 RAVQAAE
+37 
-44 DLVMEEIIVT
+44 EEIIVT
-54 AQSREQSVQ
+54 AQSRAQSVQ
-63 DTPISLTAVSGDKLQ
+63 DTPISVTAVSGDKLQ
-78 DVNVQKAEELQQ
+78 DVSIAKAEDLQQ

-130 AYTRAQQTRMPFLD
+130 AYTRAQQTRLPFLD
-144 LARVEVLRGP
+144 LQRVEVLRGP

-162 SIAGALNIVTAQPTT
+162 SIAGALNILTAQPTT
-177 SVEGYL
+177 SFEGYL

-188 FENQEYVAE
+188 FENQEYIAE

-218 TDGYV
+218 SDGYV

-236 DITLR
+236 DVTLR
-241 GILEADVSDTVVA
+241 GILEAEVSDTVVA

-274 ERPAAAGPF
+274 ETPVAAGPF
-283 AGRTYAQILVGGFG
+283 TGRTYSQILVGLG
-297 ADRGVLNNV
+297 ADRSV
-306 LDGNRSSNGDFSNN
+306 LDNTLNGNRSSNGDFSNN
-320 RQETYVGNIRV
+320 KQQTYVGNIKV

-345 RLKYEELCDC
+345 QLKYDELCDC

-367 QEDYDQFSQEFR
+367 REDYDQFSQEFR

-393 AYYQTSNH
+393 AYYQSSNH
-401 DYADN
+401 AYSDN
-406 IVVQPTSVLVPL
+406 IVVQQTSVLVPL
-418 VNSQSPGAGS
+418 VNQQSPGAGS
-428 AMAGTQAARSAAVEA
+428 ALGGTQAARSASV
-443 DLYSAFAQV
+443 DSSLISAFAQV
-452 NVRPFGDQFEMQL
+452 NVRPIDKWEIQL

-472 KKEGTRTLT
+472 KKEGTRTLS

-494 AAAAAVYASVFR
+494 AIAAAVYAQVFR

-511 LAALGPT
+511 LSALGPT
-518 GAALQAQLGT
+518 GAALISQLGA

-546 VYNASE
+546 LFNPTE
-552 GLMLY
+552 DLMLY

-575 RNFYPTMQD
+575 RNFYPTMND

-607 QLNLAAYYTEFKDLQ
+607 TLNVAAYYTEFKDLQ

-646 ADGRVRVNDYIS
+646 ADGRVRMNEYVS

-681 QAPNVDLNGDGRP
+681 QTPNVDLNGDGRP

-709 VQGTVGLAATYP
+709 VQGTVGIAANYP
-721 VFSGYRLDGAFD
+721 IVSGYRLDSSMD

-746 DPDLI
+746 DPALI

-757 LGVRLG
+757 LGVRVG
-763 IGPDSGLWQ
+763 FGPDTGLWQ
-772 VAFVGRNLTNEHYI
+772 VAFIGRNLTNEHYI

-794 SGSTFGVNSDYAF
+794 AGSTFGANSDYAF
-807 ADRGRTLAVQARVN
+807 ADRGRTLAIQARVN

>member
-1 MNKPVVM
+1 MMGKFVSGAS
-8 SRHVRGLLRFTLKSA
+8 SRRFFSITLKSA
-23 LLVSSALIAVAVIP
+23 LLVTTALAAAGAP
-37 RAVQAAE
+37 ARAQELA
-44 DLVMEEIIVT
+44 MEEIIVT
-54 AQSREQSVQ
+54 AQSRAQSTQ
-63 DTPISLTAVSGDKLQ
+63 DTPISLTAVSGDRLQ
-78 DVNVQKAEELQQ
+78 DVSIAKAEELQQ

-177 SVEGYL
+177 SLEGYL

-188 FENQEYVAE
+188 FYNQEYVAE
-197 GAVSGPIT
+197 GAVSGPLT
-205 DTVRAR
+205 DTVRMRIAG
-211 VAARWRD
+211 RWRD
-218 TDGYV
+218 SDGYV

-241 GILEADVSDTVVA
+241 GTLEADVSDTVVA
-254 NFKAEYSDFDVL
+254 NFKAEISDFDVL

-274 ERPAAAGPF
+274 ELPAAAGPF
-283 AGRTYAQILVGGFG
+283 TGRTYAQILVGLG
-297 ADRGVLNNV
+297 ADRGVLDNTLN
-306 LDGNRSSNGDFSNN
+306 GNRSSNGDFSNN
-320 RQETYVGNIRV
+320 RQETFVGNIRV
-331 DIGGYELRSITGYT
+331 DIGGFELRSITGYT
-345 RLKYEELCDC
+345 GLKYDELCDC

-367 QEDYDQFSQEFR
+367 REDYDQFSQEFR
-379 LTSPVNESYDFVAG
+379 LTSPVNETYDFVAG

-401 DYADN
+401 DYSDN
-406 IVVQPTSVLVPL
+406 IIVQPTSVLVPL
-418 VNSQSPGAGS
+418 VNQQSPGAGS
-428 AMAGTQAARSAAVEA
+428 ALAGTQAARSAAVES
-443 DLYSAFAQV
+443 DLFSAFAQV
-452 NVRPFGDQFEMQL
+452 NLRPAGDQFEVQL

-472 KKEGTRTLT
+472 KKEGSRTLS
-481 ILRENGDPLPAAQ
+481 ILRENGDALPAPQ
-494 AAAAAVYASVFR
+494 AIAAAVYAQVFR

-511 LAALGPT
+511 LSALGPT
-518 GAALQAQLGT
+518 GAALQGQLGVM
-528 LPVSGDRKE
+528 PVSGDRKE

-546 VYNASE
+546 LYTPNNDV
-552 GLMLY
+552 MLY

-575 RNFYPTMQD
+575 RNFYPTMQA
-584 SFEFEDESANSFEI
+584 SFEFEDESANSFEV
-598 GTKASFGAA
+598 GTKTTFGSA
-607 QLNLAAYYTEFKDLQ
+607 QFNIAAYYTEFKDLQ

-646 ADGRVRVNDYIS
+646 ADGAVRLNEYFT
-658 LTGSLALTDFK
+658 LTGALALTDFK

-681 QAPNVDLNGDGRP
+681 QTPNVDLNGDGRN

-709 VQGTVGLAATYP
+709 LQGTLGLQGYYP
-721 VFSGYRLDGAFD
+721 IASGYRLDGAFD

-746 DPDLI
+746 DPALI
-751 QKGYAT
+751 QKGHAT
-757 LGVRLG
+757 LGAR
-763 IGPDSGLWQ
+763 IAFGPDSGLWQ
-772 VAFVGRNLTNEHYI
+772 LAVIGRNLTNERYI

-794 SGSTFGVNSDYAF
+794 SGSTFGVNSDYVF
-807 ADRGRTLAVQARVN
+807 ADRGRTIALQARVN